1 MRILMMITMAACLL
15 AMFPMAWLGLSYVHA
30 GQGLHPV
37 LSGFGV
43 IVLIGL
49 GWQAACLF
57 DKLD

>member
-1 MRILMMITMAACLL
+1 MMITMAACLL